1 VAEAIQERHTGKC
14 ASRSGKRCNC
24 SRSYRASVYDSRT
37 KKTSYGDG
45 WSKDKGAVEKWRAQ
59 ALRELQAEITSG
71 TVPAGQ
77 TPILG
82 DAWEAWIAGA
92 RSGAIANRNGERY
105 KPETL
110 RTYATAWKLHIE
122 PAFGQKRIGAITR
135 GELQKWADEQSMPR
149 STLNNALDPLRVLFR
164 YSLRRSVIST
174 NPTADLELP
183 AKAEEAMRFATPA
196 EAETFIDTLRPES
209 RALWATAM
217 YGGLRR
223 GELQAL
229 RWSYVDLDKRAI
241 TVLKAWAEDDE
252 ATKTKAGKRRVPA
265 VPSLVEL
272 LKAHKALTG
281 RRSGSDLV
289 FGRTAVDPFVPSTVR
304 LQALADWKDL
314 PLQPITLH
322 QCRHTAASFMI
333 ASGAN
338 PKALSV
344 VMGHASIEIT
354 FNRYGHLMPGSED
367 AVGKLLAIY
376 LAAA

>member
-1 VAEAIQERHTGKC
+1 
-14 ASRSGKRCNC
+14 
-24 SRSYRASVYDSRT
+24 
-37 KKTSYGDG
+37 
-45 WSKDKGAVEKWRAQ
+45 
-59 ALRELQAEITSG
+59 
-71 TVPAGQ
+71 
-77 TPILG
+77 
-82 DAWEAWIAGA
+82 
-92 RSGAIANRNGERY
+92 
-105 KPETL
+105 L

-122 PAFGQKRIGAITR
+122 PAFAQKRIGAITR
-135 GELQKWADEQSMPR
+135 RELQAWTDDQSMPR

-164 YSLRRSVIST
+164 YALRRSIIVT

-196 EAETFIDTLRPES
+196 EAETFIEALRPKS
-209 RALWATAM
+209 RALWATAI

-252 ATKTKAGKRRVPA
+252 ATKTKAGKRRVPV
-265 VPSLVEL
+265 VPPLVEL
-272 LKAHKALTG
+272 LKAHKAITG
-281 RRSGSDLV
+281 RSGSDLV
-289 FGRTAVDPFVPSTVR
+289 FGRSASDPFVPSTVR
-304 LQALADWKDL
+304 LQALADWKDI
-314 PLQPITLH
+314 PLEPITLH

-367 AVGKLLAIY
+367 AVGELLAAY
-376 LAAA
+376 LDAA